1 MLKQYTL
8 ILGLG
13 LTLSL
18 GACSQAETNT
28 KTSEPVQQTQAPKAK
43 PQDGARQDRRQ
54 RPANGREGRALSEFM
69 YASCDGLAVGDTC
82 SVETPRGT
90 REGVC
95 FMREGDER
103 SLCRPK
109 RPQGGQG
116 DRGERPQRPQQ

>member
-18 GACSQAETNT
+18 GACSQSET
-28 KTSEPVQQTQAPKAK
+28 KTPEPVQQTQTSKTN

-54 RPANGREGRALSEFM
+54 RPANGREGRTPPEAMFT
-69 YASCDGLAVGDTC
+69 ACADLAVGDAC

-103 SLCRPK
+103 ALCRPQ

>member
-18 GACSQAETNT
+18 GACSQSETDT
-28 KTSEPVQQTQAPKAK
+28 KTTEPVQQTQAPQIS
-43 PQDGARQDRRQ
+43 PQEGVRQDKRQ
-54 RPANGREGRALSEFM
+54 RPANGRKGRTPPEAMFT
-69 YASCDGLAVGDTC
+69 ACADLAIGNAC

-103 SLCRPK
+103 ALCRPQ

-116 DRGERPQRPQQ
+116 NRGDRPQRPQQ